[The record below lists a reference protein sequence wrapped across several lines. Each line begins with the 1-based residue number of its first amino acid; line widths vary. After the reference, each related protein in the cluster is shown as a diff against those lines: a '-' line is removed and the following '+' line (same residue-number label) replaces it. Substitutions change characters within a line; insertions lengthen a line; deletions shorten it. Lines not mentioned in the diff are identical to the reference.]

1 MESAASSFPEMN
13 VRDNLNGVLDTIR
26 DACRQAERRADAV
39 SLVAVT
45 KSWAPE
51 AIRPALDAGHR
62 LFGENRVREAQGKWP
77 GLKARFPDVR
87 LHMIGHLQSNKAAD
101 AVALFDVIETVDR
114 PKLAAAIA
122 REQARQNRRVDCFVQ
137 VNTGEELQKGGI
149 APVDTA
155 SFVRHCRSLGVT
167 VTGLMCLPPLE
178 QEPAPHFALL
188 AELARGQDLP
198 CLSMGMSADYAASI
212 EQGATHVRIGTAI
225 FGPRTAGQGATPA

>member
-1 MESAASSFPEMN
+1 MT
-13 VRDNLNGVLDTIR
+13 VRNNLDGVLDTIR
-26 DACRQAERRADAV
+26 NACRQAGRPAGAV

-45 KSWAPE
+45 KSWRPE
-51 AIRPALDAGHR
+51 SIRPALEAGHR
-62 LFGENRVREAQGKWP
+62 LFGENRVREAQDKWP
-77 GLKARFPDVR
+77 GLKALFPDVR

-114 PKLAAAIA
+114 PKLATAIA
-122 REQARQNRRVDCFVQ
+122 REQARQKRQVDCFVQ
-137 VNTGEELQKGGI
+137 VNTGEEPQKSGI
-149 APVDTA
+149 APADTA

-188 AELARGQDLP
+188 AELAREQGLP
-198 CLSMGMSADYAASI
+198 CLSMGMSADYTAAI

-225 FGPRTAGQGATPA
+225 FGPRKAPHGAARPA